1 MKIFCFT
8 NQVSVVFPAG
18 VTPIFDLAS
27 VRLSPQNS
35 GLLNSHK
42 ENVVNDISFS
52 NLKKAHPS
60 FGFVVSRVEEI
71 QACATFAD
79 FIYVPGEYC
88 RQSDI
93 LEAASATEKTILL
106 ERGAFLTPKDLLL
119 AQQKISKSDVWFVD
133 AGSSFGYNDRVLDVR
148 ALDIY
153 KNDSNRPFGIHI
165 GELISPSLPKMQW
178 AQQWSHDIRFAG
190 SLIQAAKV
198 LGISFVCCRADSLE
212 VCLRN

>member
-1 MKIFCFT
+1 MKIFCFAT
-8 NQVSVVFPAG
+8 QISTTLPAD
-18 VTPIFDLAS
+18 VTPIFDLAN
-27 VRLSPQNS
+27 VRLAPQKS
-35 GLLNSHK
+35 GIKNSHK
-42 ENVVNDISFS
+42 ENLINDISFTE
-52 NLKKAHPS
+52 LKKTNPS

-71 QACATFAD
+71 QACGMFAD

-93 LEAASATEKTILL
+93 LDAAAATGKIILL

-153 KNDSNRPFGIHI
+153 KNDSTRPFGIHLS
-165 GELISPSLPKMQW
+165 ELISPTLPKLQW
-178 AQQWSHDIRFAG
+178 AQEWSHDARFAT
-190 SLIQAAKV
+190 SLLSAAKA
-198 LGISFVCCRADSLE
+198 LGISFVCCRSDLLD
-212 VCLRN
+212 VCLKN